1 MRRRDLIAGTLAV
14 AATPAPASAS
24 ASNSESPLD
33 AASLA
38 IAGVGLP
45 VIADGQIRNYVFV
58 ALRLHLGR
66 GQSAERIRT
75 KEPYL
80 RDALTRAAYRTP
92 FTVADD
98 WNLIDET
105 ALSTSLMRSATTLL
119 GRGAVARI
127 EVFSQVPRRRTQVR
141 RG

>member
-1 MRRRDLIAGTLAV
+1 MRRRDLIAGTLA
-14 AATPAPASAS
+14 AAAAAPTAAAASS
-24 ASNSESPLD
+24 SESPLD
-33 AASLA
+33 AAPLA
-38 IAGVGLP
+38 LAGVGLP
-45 VIADGQIRNYVFV
+45 VIVGGQIRNYIFV
-58 ALRLHLGR
+58 SLRLHLGR
-66 GQSAERIRT
+66 GQTAERMRA

-98 WNLIDET
+98 WNLVDAA
-105 ALSTSLMRSATTLL
+105 ALSASLMRSATTLA

-141 RG
+141 TG